1 MQRVLSLERLGVRV
15 PTQVPTEGDA
25 MKTVEDRR
33 ARSRIPRSRGAV
45 TGLLLVI
52 LGVWG
57 ALIPFVGPNFDFAY
71 TPGQAWTAARLWLE
85 VLPGVATALGGLLLI
100 AARSRGPAMLGG
112 WLAALGGTWFVVGTA
127 FAPILRIGSVGDPV
141 GASNAK
147 RAVVQIAYFSGLGAL
162 IIFLSGA
169 VLSRLMV
176 RLARDVQSVPS
187 AQPVEA
193 RSEQQYTGLVEPD
206 RDPQQTDVLTTPRDQ
221 YVPAEGHKRGLFRRH
236 RTPVAH
242 Q

>member
-1 MQRVLSLERLGVRV
+1 
-15 PTQVPTEGDA
+15 
-25 MKTVEDRR
+25 MKTIEDRR
-33 ARSRIPRSRGAV
+33 ARSRIPRSRGAF

-112 WLAALGGTWFVVGTA
+112 WLAALGGAWFVVGTA
-127 FAPILRIGSVGDPV
+127 FAPMLRIGSVGDPV
-141 GASNAK
+141 GASDAK

-162 IIFLSGA
+162 IVFLSGA

-176 RLARDVQSVPS
+176 RLARDVQPV
-187 AQPVEA
+187 QPVET
-193 RSEQQYTGLVEPD
+193 RSEQPYTGLVEPD

-221 YVPAEGHKRGLFRRH
+221 YVPAADEGERKRGLFRRH